1 MNLDADAKRCG
12 LATRDHSGRKCLSGP
27 RCLAGFGSVIA
38 TCLLCLAVLPGC
50 GGGGGVTVTGVVTID
65 GETVRPERPRVIK
78 VALRPHS
85 DVGEPFS
92 ANPNDLPSPTELAAW
107 TADVLPDGSFEL
119 PDVPRGEYRV
129 IASDFSRFPSDDR
142 LSEHFRSSPDSLT
155 VELPSPDPLEI
166 RLDGDWY
173 SSGP

>member
-1 MNLDADAKRCG
+1 MSPDADTKRYG
-12 LATRDHSGRKCLSGP
+12 FGTRHSPSRRYLP
-27 RCLAGFGSVIA
+27 APTRVPALAGVIA
-38 TCLLCLAVLPGC
+38 TCLLCLAVFVGC
-50 GGGGGVTVTGVVTID
+50 GRDGGVTVTGVVTID

-85 DVGEPFS
+85 DAGEPS
-92 ANPNDLPSPTELAAW
+92 SPSPNGSPSPSELAGW
-107 TADVLPDGSFEL
+107 TADVRPDGSFEL

-142 LSEHFRSSPDSLT
+142 LAEHFRSRPDSLT
-155 VELPSPDPLEI
+155 VKIPSPDPLEI

-173 SSGP
+173 SAGP